1 MAQRPGRIAA
11 SKTADTASGP
21 AATKTEIVIPYSPR
35 PHFVAFHNRVER
47 FAIGV
52 AHRRAGKTVACI
64 NDLIRGALTCKRR
77 NPRFA
82 YIAPLHKQAKAVAWD
97 YLKHYALAVP
107 GTRAHESELRVDF
120 PHGGQVRLHGADN
133 PDALRGLYL
142 DGVVLDEYAQMRAQ
156 VWPEVIRPALA
167 DRLGWAAFIGS
178 PMGRNAFCE
187 LYEAAKDDP
196 SWFVFRL
203 KASETGLI
211 PAEELVAAQG
221 AMSADQYAQEFETSF
236 DAAIVGSYYGSLMQ
250 QAEAD
255 ERIAAVPWESAA
267 EVHTAWDLG
276 IGDSTS
282 IWFFQQIG
290 LEIHVIDYHENS
302 GVGLSHYVG
311 ELEVRRGRG
320 WVFGDHILPHDAK
333 ARELS
338 TGKTRE
344 QALLSLGIQPRILP
358 AEPVEDG
365 INAVRSL
372 LPRCWFDAGRCAR
385 GIEALR
391 QYRRD
396 YDDRLKAFKGKAL
409 HDWTSHAADAFR
421 YLAMGLPERAV
432 AQKPIVYP
440 KGPYV

>member
-1 MAQRPGRIAA
+1 MDPADGARRTIAA
-11 SKTADTASGP
+11 GKANA
-21 AATKTEIVIPYSPR
+21 IIPYAAR
-35 PHFVAFHNRVER
+35 PQFVAFHNRTER
-47 FAIGV
+47 YAIGV

-64 NDLIRGALTCKRR
+64 NDLIRGALTCERP

-82 YIAPLHKQAKAVAWD
+82 YLAPLFKQAKSIAWD

-107 GTRAHESELRVDF
+107 GTRVHEGELRVDL
-120 PHGGQVRLHGADN
+120 PRGGQVRLHGADN
-133 PDALRGLYL
+133 PDALRGIYL
-142 DGVVLDEYAQMRAQ
+142 DGVVLDEYAQMRAV
-156 VWPEVIRPALA
+156 VWPEVIRPALT

-187 LYEAAKDDP
+187 LYEMARADP
-196 SWFVFRL
+196 AWFVFRL

-211 PAEELVAAQG
+211 PADELEAARA

-236 DAAIVGSYYGSLMQ
+236 DAAVAGAFYASLMQ
-250 QAEAD
+250 QAEAED
-255 ERIAAVPWESAA
+255 RIASVPWEPEA

-276 IGDSTS
+276 IGDSTA
-282 IWFFQQIG
+282 IWFFQMVG
-290 LEIHVIDYHENS
+290 LEIHIIDYHENS

-311 ELEVRRGRG
+311 ELAARRGRG
-320 WVFGDHILPHDAK
+320 WVFGEHILPHDAK

-338 TGKTRE
+338 TGRSRE
-344 QALLSLGIQPRILP
+344 QALSALGLQARILP

-365 INAVRSL
+365 INAVRNL
-372 LPRCWFDAGRCAR
+372 LPRCWFDATRCAR

-396 YDDRLKAFKGKAL
+396 YDDRLRAFKGRPL

-421 YLAMGLPERAV
+421 YLAMGLPERA
-432 AQKPIVYP
+432 AEQKPIVYP
-440 KGPYV
+440 KGPFV

>member
-1 MAQRPGRIAA
+1 MVQRPGRPRIKAKA
-11 SKTADTASGP
+11 PSWPKG
-21 AATKTEIVIPYSPR
+21 KIVIPYAPR
-35 PHFVAFHNRVER
+35 PQFIPFHNRSER

-64 NDLIRGALTCKRR
+64 NDLIRGALTCEER

-82 YIAPLHKQAKAVAWD
+82 YLAPLYKQAKAVAWD
-97 YLKHYALAVP
+97 YLKHYALPVP

-120 PHGGQVRLHGADN
+120 PNGGQVRLYGADN
-133 PDALRGLYL
+133 PDALRGIYL
-142 DGVVLDEYAQMRAQ
+142 DGVVLDEYAQMRPQ

-167 DRLGWAAFIGS
+167 DRMGWAAFIGS
-178 PMGRNAFCE
+178 PMGRNAFCD
-187 LYEAAKDDP
+187 LYETARDDP
-196 SWFVFRL
+196 TWFTFRL

-211 PAEELVAAQG
+211 AAEELEAARA
-221 AMSADQYAQEFETSF
+221 AMNADQYAQEFETSF
-236 DAAIVGSYYGSLMQ
+236 DAAIMGAYYGSLMQ
-250 QAEAD
+250 QAEGE
-255 ERIAAVPWESAA
+255 ERITAVPWDPAA

-276 IGDSTS
+276 VGDSTA
-282 IWFFQQIG
+282 IWFFQLVG
-290 LEIHVIDYHENS
+290 LEIHLIDYHENS

-311 ELEVRRGRG
+311 ELEARRGRG
-320 WVFGDHILPHDAK
+320 WVFGEHILPHDAK

-344 QALLSLGIQPRILP
+344 QALNALGVQPRILP

-365 INAVRSL
+365 INAVRNL
-372 LPRCWFDAGRCAR
+372 LPRCWFDENRCVR

-396 YDDRLKAFKGKAL
+396 FDDRLKTFKGRPL

-421 YLAMGLPERAV
+421 YLAMGLPEREAG
-432 AQKPIVYP
+432 QKPIAYP
-440 KGPYV
+440 KGPFV

>member
-1 MAQRPGRIAA
+1 MAQRRGRSPKTDA
-11 SKTADTASGP
+11 SRAKAKPVT
-21 AATKTEIVIPYSPR
+21 VIPYEPR
-35 PHFVAFHNRVER
+35 PQFLAFHARKER
-47 FAIGV
+47 FALGV

-77 NPRFA
+77 QPRFA
-82 YIAPLHKQAKAVAWD
+82 YIAPLFKQAKAVAWD

-107 GTRAHESELRVDF
+107 RTRIHESELRVDLAN
-120 PHGGQVRLHGADN
+120 GGQVRLHGADN

-142 DGVVLDEYAQMRAQ
+142 DGVVLDEYAQMRPA

-167 DRLGWAAFIGS
+167 DRFGWAAFIGS
-178 PMGRNAFCE
+178 PRGRNAFCD
-187 LYEAAKDDP
+187 LYEGARADP
-196 SWFVFRL
+196 AWFVFRL

-211 PAEELVAAQG
+211 PAAELEDARA
-221 AMSADQYAQEFETSF
+221 AMSADQYAQEFECSF
-236 DAAIVGSYYGSLMQ
+236 DAAVAGAYYGSPMQ
-250 QAEAD
+250 EAEQ
-255 ERIAAVPWESAA
+255 EGRIAAVPWDPAA

-276 IGDSTS
+276 IGDSTA
-282 IWFFQQIG
+282 IWFLQQVG

-311 ELEVRRGRG
+311 ELEARRGRG

-333 ARELS
+333 ARELT

-344 QALLSLGIQPRILP
+344 QALIGLGLIPRILP

-365 INAVRSL
+365 INAVRNL
-372 LPRCWFDAGRCAR
+372 LPRCWFDATRCAR

-391 QYRRD
+391 QYRRA
-396 YDDRLKAFKGKAL
+396 YDDRLKAFKGQPL

-421 YLAMGLPERAV
+421 YLAMGLPERA
-432 AQKPIVYP
+432 ADQKPIAYP

>member
-1 MAQRPGRIAA
+1 MVQRPGRLR
-11 SKTADTASGP
+11 SKTKAPSQAKS
-21 AATKTEIVIPYSPR
+21 EIVIPYTPR
-35 PHFVAFHNRVER
+35 PQFTAFHDRSER

-64 NDLIRGALTCKRR
+64 NDLIRGALTCAPP

-82 YIAPLHKQAKAVAWD
+82 YLAPLYKQAKAVAWD

-120 PHGGQVRLHGADN
+120 PNGGQVRLHGADN
-133 PDALRGLYL
+133 PDALRGIYL
-142 DGVVLDEYAQMRAQ
+142 DGVVLDEYAQMRPQ

-167 DRLGWAAFIGS
+167 DRIGWAAFIGS
-178 PMGRNAFCE
+178 PMGRNAFCD
-187 LYEAAKDDP
+187 LYEAAREDP

-203 KASETGLI
+203 RASETGLI
-211 PAEELVAAQG
+211 PAGELEAARA
-221 AMSADQYAQEFETSF
+221 AMTADQYAQEFETSF
-236 DAAIVGSYYGSLMQ
+236 DAAVLGAYYGSLMQ
-250 QAEAD
+250 RAEAE
-255 ERIAAVPWESAA
+255 ERITGVPWDPAT

-276 IGDSTS
+276 VGDSTA
-282 IWFFQQIG
+282 IWFFQQVG
-290 LEIHVIDYHENS
+290 LEIHLIDYHENN

-311 ELEVRRGRG
+311 ELEARRGRG
-320 WVFGDHILPHDAK
+320 WVFGEHILPHDAK
-333 ARELS
+333 ARELT

-344 QALLSLGIQPRILP
+344 QALNALGVQPRILP

-365 INAVRSL
+365 INAVRNL
-372 LPRCWFDAGRCAR
+372 LPRCWFDASRCAR

-396 YDDRLKAFKGKAL
+396 YDDRLKAFKGRPL

-421 YLAMGLPERAV
+421 YLAMGLPERSSE
-432 AQKPIVYP
+432 QKPITYP
-440 KGPYV
+440 KGPFV

>member
-1 MAQRPGRIAA
+1 M
-11 SKTADTASGP
+11 
-21 AATKTEIVIPYSPR
+21 AATAARRIDIVVPYAPR
-35 PHFVAFHNRVER
+35 PQFVAFHNRKER
-47 FAIGV
+47 FALGV

-64 NDLIRGALTCKRR
+64 NDLIHGALTCPKRQ
-77 NPRFA
+77 PRFA
-82 YIAPLHKQAKAVAWD
+82 YVAPLQKQAKSVAWD

-107 GTRAHESELRVDF
+107 VTTAHESELHVDF
-120 PHGGQVRLHGADN
+120 PNGGQVRLHGADN
-133 PDALRGLYL
+133 PDALRGIYL
-142 DGVVLDEYAQMRAQ
+142 DGVVLDEYAQMRAV

-187 LYEAAKDDP
+187 LYETAKSDP

-211 PAEELVAAQG
+211 PAAELEAAR
-221 AMSADQYAQEFETSF
+221 AVMSADQYAQEFECSF
-236 DAAIVGSYYGSLMQ
+236 DAAVVGAYYGSLMQ
-250 QAEAD
+250 QAEAE
-255 ERIAAVPWESAA
+255 ERITSVPWEPSA

-282 IWFFQQIG
+282 IWFFQQVG
-290 LEIHVIDYHENS
+290 LEIHIIDYHENS

-311 ELEVRRGRG
+311 ELEARRGRG
-320 WVFGDHILPHDAK
+320 WVFGEHIMPHDAK
-333 ARELS
+333 ARELT

-344 QALLSLGIQPRILP
+344 QALIGLGLIPRILP

-365 INAVRSL
+365 INAVRNL
-372 LPRCWFDAGRCAR
+372 LPRCWFDASRCER

-396 YDDRLKAFKGKAL
+396 YDDRLKAFKGRPL

-421 YLAMGLPERAV
+421 YLAMGLPERAAV
-432 AQKPIVYP
+432 LKPIAYP